1 MAYFQFQSHCFVK
14 AIFSFLFFMGLAAPN
29 SLPVKAQQTG
39 AMPPSKLAVAVEQ
52 DFRAGMG
59 GNQEAFDRAM
69 KSTEELL
76 VGNPAHA
83 EALVWHG
90 SGLVSKS
97 GKAFMAGDFQ
107 QGSYF
112 MEKGLGEM
120 AKAVEL
126 EPDNVHVRFTRGSTL
141 LILSKVFPI
150 PDTAQE
156 CLAKGLVDFEMIVN
170 KLGSSINAAP
180 IEWRGHVLVGL
191 ASGWKRSGNEAK
203 AKTYAQQ
210 AVALCP
216 GTKYET
222 QARELLATI
231 KN

>member
-1 MAYFQFQSHCFVK
+1 MPRAQTQLNRISKNV
-14 AIFSFLFFMGLAAPN
+14 FSVLFLICLTAGCQI
-29 SLPVKAQQTG
+29 SIQAQQTG
-39 AMPPSKLAVAVEQ
+39 AIPPSKLSSGIEQ
-52 DFRAGMG
+52 DFRTGLG

-83 EALVWHG
+83 EALAYHG

-107 QGSYF
+107 QGGHF
-112 MEKGLGEM
+112 MEQGLGEM

-126 EPDNVHVRFTRGSTL
+126 EPENVRVRFTRGSTL

-156 CLAKGLVDFEMIVN
+156 CLANGLVDFEMIVN

-180 IEWRGHVLVGL
+180 IEWRGHVLMGL

-203 AKTYAQQ
+203 AKTYAGQ

-216 GTKYET
+216 RTKYET